1 MTTITG
7 EALNVPQAQPPAAA
21 SLLLRLLR
29 EIRQGDLQLATPDGA
44 LHRFGPGAH
53 IGSAGSGQLA
63 LHDWR
68 VCREALTGGDVAFAD
83 AYVDG
88 RWDSP
93 DLVALLT
100 FIACNQSA
108 LESAFY
114 GRWWQQ
120 CLFRLR
126 HLLRAN
132 TRTQAKRNIAAHYD
146 LGNAFY
152 QLWLDPTMTYSSALF
167 NGNLAQSLAQAQEA
181 KYERMLQQLDP
192 APGDHLLEIG
202 CGWGGFAEY
211 AARTRNVRVT
221 GISLSAAQT
230 EYARARI
237 ARAGLS
243 DRVQLELRD
252 YRDVRDTYDGIVS
265 VEMFEAVGER
275 WWNTY
280 FRALREALKPGGRA
294 VIQTITIA
302 DARFE
307 RYRANSDFIQQYI
320 FPGGMLSSPAQ
331 FARHAVGGGF
341 DVLDSYTFGLD
352 YAETLKRWLAAFET
366 QTEAVIALGF
376 DARFLRLW
384 RFYLAYCTAGFTSR
398 TTDVAHYTLRR
409 SACGG

>member
-7 EALNVPQAQPPAAA
+7 DALNVSQARPPAAA
-21 SLLLRLLR
+21 CLLLRLLR
-29 EIRQGDLQLATPDGA
+29 EIRQGDLQLAMPDGA
-44 LHRFGPGAH
+44 RHRFGPGAH
-53 IGSAGSGQLA
+53 IGAAGSGQLA
-63 LHDWR
+63 IRDWR
-68 VCREALTGGDVAFAD
+68 VCRDVLTGGDVAFAD
-83 AYVDG
+83 AYADG

-93 DLVALLT
+93 DLVALLN

-167 NGNLAQSLAQAQEA
+167 NGDLAQSLARAQEA

-192 APGDHLLEIG
+192 APGDHILEIG

-211 AARTRNVRVT
+211 ATRTRNVRVT
-221 GISLSAAQT
+221 GISLSRAQT
-230 EYARARI
+230 EYARERI

-243 DRVQLELRD
+243 DRVQLEVRD
-252 YRDVRDTYDGIVS
+252 YRDLCDAYDGIVS

-275 WWNTY
+275 WWKTY
-280 FRALREALKPGGRA
+280 FGAVRAALKPGGRA
-294 VIQTITIA
+294 VMQTITIA

-307 RYRANSDFIQQYI
+307 QYRASSDFIQQHI
-320 FPGGMLSSPAQ
+320 FPGGMLSSPARFVEHASGAG
-331 FARHAVGGGF
+331 FA
-341 DVLDSYTFGLD
+341 VLDAHSFGFD
-352 YAETLKRWLAAFET
+352 YAETVKRWLAAFDA
-366 QTEAVIALGF
+366 QADAVLALGF
-376 DARFLRLW
+376 DTRFLRLW
-384 RFYLAYCTAGFTSR
+384 RFYLAYCAAGFTSR

-409 SACGG
+409 PA